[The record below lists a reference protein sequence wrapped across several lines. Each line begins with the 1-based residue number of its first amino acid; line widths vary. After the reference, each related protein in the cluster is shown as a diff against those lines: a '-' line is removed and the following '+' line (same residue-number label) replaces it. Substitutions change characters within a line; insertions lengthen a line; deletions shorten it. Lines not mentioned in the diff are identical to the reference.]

1 MKNRN
6 PYLSLLV
13 LWIIA
18 ICFSLSACVIGI
30 ISGILWQA
38 LFNLAL
44 VMLDCIYLGWCICKF
59 NAYKEF
65 LKTKKALEDG
75 LKQFE
80 ELMKLKENEPFKEF
94 ENNGESSS
102 PKV

>member
-18 ICFSLSACVIGI
+18 ICVSLTSCIFGVVKGE
-30 ISGILWQA
+30 LWQA
-38 LFNLAL
+38 FFNLAL
-44 VMLDCIYLGWCICKF
+44 VVFDGVWLGWCICKF
-59 NAYKEF
+59 VTFMEF
-65 LKTKKALEDG
+65 IKVKSQLEDG

-80 ELMKLKENEPFKEF
+80 KLMKEKGNEPFKEF
-94 ENNGESSS
+94 EENG
-102 PKV
+102 K